1 MACIHYRAGCTRS
14 YISRVPG
21 PDEEGTYGY
30 ARKSEKDSTPSFLRA
45 RRIRE
50 DLQHLSGRSSRAVHT
65 LLARFTR
72 HILLYARVYAP
83 MSLRLRS
90 LQGSLMASFLATI
103 PRDILLHRRRDQRTL
118 PGVKDRILLFFPSS
132 SSPFHANLS
141 SLSLNP
147 RYPRADH
154 LGNLSFRVN
163 DISDPDRAWEPND
176 LSHDVEY
183 IDISSGGDRS
193 LPRVSN
199 SAFLFSAVSQDPRV
213 SSITY
218 V

>member
-14 YISRVPG
+14 YISGVPG

-30 ARKSEKDSTPSFLRA
+30 ARKSEKDGFHPL
-45 RRIRE
+45 
-50 DLQHLSGRSSRAVHT
+50 
-65 LLARFTR
+65 
-72 HILLYARVYAP
+72 
-83 MSLRLRS
+83 
-90 LQGSLMASFLATI
+90 
-103 PRDILLHRRRDQRTL
+103 
-118 PGVKDRILLFFPSS
+118 FPSS
-132 SSPFHANLS
+132 EKDKGGSPAPVRTFFSRSAYIVSSVYEAHFKTFTLLCLYVYDRYRTPRGLLPRDNSSTFFSADTGISGLYPGLRTESSIFFPFSPSLFHANLS

-154 LGNLSFRVN
+154 LGNLSFYVD

-183 IDISSGGDRS
+183 IDISYGGGRS

-199 SAFLFSAVSQDPRV
+199 SAFLFSAVSQNPRV
-213 SSITY
+213 SLITY